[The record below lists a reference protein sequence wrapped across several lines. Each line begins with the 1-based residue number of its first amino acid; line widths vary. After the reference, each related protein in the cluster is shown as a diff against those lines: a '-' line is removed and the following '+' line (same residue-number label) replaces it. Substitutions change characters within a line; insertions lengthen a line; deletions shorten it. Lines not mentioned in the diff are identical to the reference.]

1 MRSDERSQACIG
13 IRERKRQQLGTCLIG
28 ILRGKTADPKPRH
41 PTRSRRSLKKGRE
54 PGARVRSPRGVRRR
68 AARDLNEA
76 KPNGTTQSRSRGRHS
91 RRPRSSPIHCMK
103 QQQKQHQTPHAEIE
117 RLNTVQGR
125 RKERERQE
133 RKAAPQRP
141 RAPRPSG
148 GTWTAW
154 PRRTEPGQH
163 DASSPEKTGHE

>member
-41 PTRSRRSLKKGRE
+41 PTHSWRSLKKGRE
-54 PGARVRSPRGVRRR
+54 PGARVRSPRGIRRR
-68 AARDLNEA
+68 AARDLNKA
-76 KPNGTTQSRSRGRHS
+76 KSNGTTQSRSRGRHS
-91 RRPRSSPIHCMK
+91 RSPPIHCMK
-103 QQQKQHQTPHAEIE
+103 QQKKQHQTPHAKIE

-125 RKERERQE
+125 RKERERKE